1 MAVAKKMKKI
11 TDEQIS
17 IYQPLVNSIA
27 SRFFNSGEPLEDLQQ
42 IGYIGLINA
51 FNLYNRA
58 KNVKFE
64 TYATW
69 LISGEIRHYIRDK
82 HQAVRIPRW
91 MFELNKQIDKYIIS
105 FKSKKKRF
113 PSVEEI
119 AGKFNIT
126 EEGLE
131 EIFKS
136 RDAVQLVSLDQER
149 RRGNDS
155 IQPKY
160 EKIKS
165 KNYQTFKLPIEDI
178 IMLREAFNKLQE
190 IQKKVIFYLFKM
202 DLTQKS
208 TARKLGI
215 SQRKVSRIKE
225 SALKDLKDNL

>member
-17 IYQPLVNSIA
+17 LYQPLVNSIA
-27 SRFFNSGEPLEDLQQ
+27 SRFLNSGEPLEDLQQ

-51 FNLYNRA
+51 FNLYNQD

-91 MFELNKQIDKYIIS
+91 MLKLNKQIDKYIIS
-105 FKSKKKRF
+105 FKSQKKRF
-113 PSVEEI
+113 PNIEEI
-119 AGKFNIT
+119 AEKFNIT

-131 EIFKS
+131 EVFKS

-149 RRGNDS
+149 RKDNID

-165 KNYQTFKLPIEDI
+165 KNYQTFKLPIEDVI
-178 IMLREAFNKLQE
+178 ILRAAINKLQE
-190 IQKKVIFYLFKM
+190 IQKKVIYYLFKM

-208 TARKLGI
+208 TAKKLGI

>member
-27 SRFFNSGEPLEDLQQ
+27 SRFFNSGESLEDLQQ

-105 FKSKKKRF
+105 F
-113 PSVEEI
+113 
-119 AGKFNIT
+119 
-126 EEGLE
+126 
-131 EIFKS
+131 
-136 RDAVQLVSLDQER
+136 
-149 RRGNDS
+149 
-155 IQPKY
+155 
-160 EKIKS
+160 
-165 KNYQTFKLPIEDI
+165 
-178 IMLREAFNKLQE
+178 
-190 IQKKVIFYLFKM
+190 
-202 DLTQKS
+202 
-208 TARKLGI
+208 
-215 SQRKVSRIKE
+215 
-225 SALKDLKDNL
+225 